1 MPTRLGKRIARALK
15 KELQGCSFGVVVSSP
30 KRECLRRRSQVRPPG
45 CEAKSAPNTEY
56 GGEPIQL
63 KRHRPTTEDR
73 GLEIHFADARGHVQ
87 RPLLGCFRLKVLRSK
102 PRITK
107 ALKLCP
113 AKREYR
119 ERTLFAFCDL
129 CDLLRGGSSFCLKRE
144 GI

>member
-1 MPTRLGKRIARALK
+1 MPARLGKQIARALE
-15 KELQGCSFGVVVSSP
+15 KELQGCSCGVVVSSP

-45 CEAKSAPNTEY
+45 CEAKSAPNAEY

-63 KRHRPTTEDR
+63 KRHRPTTEDI
-73 GLEIHFADARGHVQ
+73 EIHFADARGHVQ
-87 RPLLGCFRLKVLRSK
+87 RPLLGCFRPEVLRSK

-119 ERTLFAFCDL
+119 E
-129 CDLLRGGSSFCLKRE
+129 
-144 GI
+144 